1 MKKYNVVINGKS
13 FEVEILDIESGE
25 AKVTVNG
32 VEINADIH
40 ENKKFEISDENNK
53 FHVLDKD
60 NEDNI
65 VEEDIQEKS
74 FVPTSHPESV
84 DSDGTIK
91 AMMPGKIINVI
102 VSIGDQ
108 VKQGDLVCV
117 MESMKMEQNIL
128 ADIDGEVL
136 EVNVKPG
143 DSVEH
148 SAVLIKLG

>member
-1 MKKYNVVINGKS
+1 
-13 FEVEILDIESGE
+13 
-25 AKVTVNG
+25 
-32 VEINADIH
+32 
-40 ENKKFEISDENNK
+40 
-53 FHVLDKD
+53 
-60 NEDNI
+60 
-65 VEEDIQEKS
+65 
-74 FVPTSHPESV
+74 
-84 DSDGTIK
+84 
-91 AMMPGKIINVI
+91 MMPGKIINVI

-108 VKQGDLVCV
+108 VKQGDLVSV

>member
-1 MKKYNVVINGKS
+1 
-13 FEVEILDIESGE
+13 
-25 AKVTVNG
+25 
-32 VEINADIH
+32 
-40 ENKKFEISDENNK
+40 
-53 FHVLDKD
+53 
-60 NEDNI
+60 
-65 VEEDIQEKS
+65 
-74 FVPTSHPESV
+74 
-84 DSDGTIK
+84 
-91 AMMPGKIINVI
+91 MMPGKIINVI